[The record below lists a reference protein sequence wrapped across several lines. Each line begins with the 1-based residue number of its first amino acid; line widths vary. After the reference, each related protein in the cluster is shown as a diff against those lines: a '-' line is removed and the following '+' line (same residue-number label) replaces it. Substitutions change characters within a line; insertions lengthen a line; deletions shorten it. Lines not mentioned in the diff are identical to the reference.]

1 MTKTELLQHMAVSYR
16 CAVPVAT
23 FFGRK
28 YEARWH
34 SMSRVYTR
42 PRWDLR
48 LVSLINV
55 ETGLTG
61 FGSAPTANLFQ
72 HHTRAVPVH
81 QLSLV

>member
-1 MTKTELLQHMAVSYR
+1 MTKTELMQHMSAGYR
-16 CAVPVAT
+16 HAVPVAT
-23 FFGRK
+23 SFGRK
-28 YEARWH
+28 YEARRH
-34 SMSRVYTR
+34 SMARVYTR
-42 PRWDLR
+42 PRWDFR
-48 LVSLINV
+48 LISLPNV